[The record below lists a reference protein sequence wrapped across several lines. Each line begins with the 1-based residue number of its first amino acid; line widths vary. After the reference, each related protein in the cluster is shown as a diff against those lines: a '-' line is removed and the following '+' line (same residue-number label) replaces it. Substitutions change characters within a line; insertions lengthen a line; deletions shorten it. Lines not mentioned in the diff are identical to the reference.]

1 MAISTFSELKTAAA
15 NWLERSD
22 LTDRIPEFI
31 ALGEAVINAQLKMR
45 TAESD
50 AALTGVV
57 NSRLIALP
65 AGYRQ
70 PRALWIVRSSGA
82 REALRPTL
90 PELHLADTASGEPR
104 SWCVDGT
111 NIAFERPCDQ
121 AYSFVLRMVG
131 GLALSDA
138 SPTNLILTNYPN
150 LYLFAALKEAGPFL
164 RDNDLISMFEAKFES
179 ALQDAITMEG
189 RARKLTTLSTELA
202 GMSRHGSGYNVV
214 TDQ

>member
-15 NWLERSD
+15 NWLERGD

-31 ALGEAVINAQLKMR
+31 ALGEAVINARLNMR

-57 NSRLIALP
+57 SSRLIALP

-70 PRALWIVRSSGA
+70 PRALWIVRSNGE

-90 PELHLADTASGEPR
+90 PELHLADTTSGEPR

-131 GLALSDA
+131 GLALSD
-138 SPTNLILTNYPN
+138 SSTTNLVLTNYPN
-150 LYLFAALKEAGPFL
+150 LYLFGALKEAGPFL

-179 ALQDAITMEG
+179 ALADAIRKEG
-189 RARKLTTLSTELA
+189 RARKLTTLSTEVARMGA
-202 GMSRHGSGYNVV
+202 GRHGYNIN
-214 TDQ
+214 TE